1 MVLVRLIYCSTVNGI
16 GDKEIEAILDK
27 SRANNALDNITG
39 ALIYDGQHFLQCLE
53 GSRLNVSK
61 RFLVISQDNRHK
73 DVELIDF
80 SLIKER
86 RFAQWTMGYAGSST
100 FDPEIISTYSPD
112 GFNPRKMIFSDAIV
126 DMMWRLSQ

>member
-16 GDKEIEAILDK
+16 GDRDIDAILDK

-53 GSRLNVSK
+53 GSRQNVSK
-61 RFLVISQDNRHK
+61 RFLIISQDRRHK
-73 DVELIDF
+73 DVEIIDF
-80 SLIKER
+80 SVIKER
-86 RFAQWTMGYAGSST
+86 RFPQWTMGYAGSAEL
-100 FDPEIISTYSPD
+100 DAGIISTYSSV
-112 GFNPRKMIFSDAIV
+112 GFNPRKMIFPEAIV

>member
-27 SRANNALDNITG
+27 SRANNALDKITG
-39 ALIYDGQHFLQCLE
+39 ALIYDGRHFLQCLE
-53 GSRLNVSK
+53 GGRQSVSK
-61 RFLVISQDNRHK
+61 RFIIISQDHRHK

-80 SLIKER
+80 SVIKER
-86 RFAQWTMGYAGSST
+86 RFPQWTMGYAGSSGLDT
-100 FDPEIISTYSPD
+100 GIISAYSSD
-112 GFNPRKMIFSDAIV
+112 GFNPRNMLFPDAIV